1 MAVATIRN
9 VIPAI
14 PLVSGA
20 LYNNLASSL
29 IWTFEM
35 GPADG
40 AFARSTQVVMH
51 HLPQPERQ
59 VRHAV
64 HRRDHFENWQLR
76 NQRQRVG
83 SER

>member
-1 MAVATIRN
+1 MAAATIRN
-9 VIPAI
+9 VIPAMT
-14 PLVSGA
+14 LVSDV
-20 LYNNLASSL
+20 LYSNLASSL

-35 GPADG
+35 GPAEG
-40 AFARSTQVVMH
+40 GFARSTQVVMH

-76 NQRQRVG
+76 NRRQRVG